1 MRLKARSMVLIALF
15 AALCAVGGRIVV
27 PLGPV
32 PFTLQFFFVG
42 LAGLM
47 LGARDGALAIVVY
60 ALVGLAG
67 APVFS
72 FGGGPGSF
80 AHPTFGFILGFIACA
95 FTIGLLAGGSR
106 SFVRCLLASFAGL
119 AVLYICGVPWLWFVM
134 NHVNGVAMPFAKALT
149 AGCLIFL
156 PMDSVK
162 CVVLSLLGCAVN
174 RRLSAAAGQSK

>member
-60 ALVGLAG
+60 AL
-67 APVFS
+67 
-72 FGGGPGSF
+72 
-80 AHPTFGFILGFIACA
+80 
-95 FTIGLLAGGSR
+95 GLLSSA
-106 SFVRCLLASFAGL
+106 
-119 AVLYICGVPWLWFVM
+119 
-134 NHVNGVAMPFAKALT
+134 
-149 AGCLIFL
+149 
-156 PMDSVK
+156 
-162 CVVLSLLGCAVN
+162 
-174 RRLSAAAGQSK
+174 SAAARGVSPIPPSGLS